1 MKTPLKTVLRT
12 FILCCWC
19 CIGLGV
25 YAKAQGQSVRGT
37 VTSSADQNPLPFVTV
52 VVKGT
57 QTGVTTD
64 ANGKFTINAA
74 SGSVLVFS
82 YIGYQTSEVNLG
94 NQTELT
100 VTLDPDQKTLNEV
113 VVVGYGS
120 QSRETVTTSISK
132 LDTKVLENIP
142 YANAASALQGT
153 LPGVRVQTTTGQ
165 PGAAPRVIIRGGTS
179 INNPDGS
186 SPLYIIDG
194 VIRSDMNDI
203 NADDI
208 ETLQVLKDA
217 SSTSIYGARGANGV
231 VIVTTK
237 KGKAGKMLI
246 TFRQNTTF
254 SQLAK
259 RYNMMSARDYV
270 YYGRLGVLNS
280 AMKIPERMSVLSIAN
295 SFGTGNDLSNR
306 TYSTVQYLSP
316 DNQHKLNEGWESI
329 ADPADPTKTLIFKN
343 TDWQDVLFRTGVSQ
357 NYYVGASGGTEKG
370 SYNLGLGYLKAQGIT
385 INTDFRRFTF
395 DFSGDLKLREN
406 LKVNAFTNFTN
417 SGNNQVFSENQIF
430 QRALALPPTA
440 KLYFEDGTLSPGF
453 NRSIGNPLYHL
464 SRFPNDNKLHRL
476 TLGGGLT
483 WNILPGLTFE
493 PSASLYLVGADNN
506 SFQQSYLNGP
516 LAFIDSRVA
525 TSSRSTHWQQQVDA
539 ILSYTKSINDHGL
552 DFMFGSSYFDRKIS
566 ALSATGQGA
575 STDIIPTLNASATP
589 LSVSS
594 SVTQQRILSF
604 FGRANYNY
612 AQKYLLSLT
621 ARYDG
626 ASNLGASNK
635 WGLFPGASVGWNIHN
650 ESFWKDLG
658 VARLVNT
665 LKLRSSYGVNGN
677 LGQLGDFQA
686 QGTYSVGTRY
696 DGAAGI
702 QNTVIPNSNLKWE
715 QTQTYDV
722 GMDIGLFNGRLNLLV
737 DYFNKRTDNL
747 LTNLELPLETG
758 FTSILTNYG
767 SLQNRGVEVE
777 ISGNI
782 LRTQSGFNWNAS
794 FNIATNQ
801 QKILKLPDN
810 GNERNR
816 VGGVQ
821 VYDPET
827 GKIEWRGGLQEGGRI
842 GDYYAY
848 KQIGIFAT
856 DEEAAAAPRDI
867 IVPLADKTKFGGDVN
882 WLDVDNNGEIN
893 SYDRVYL
900 GNPFPRVTGGATT
913 SFSYKNIDL
922 TIRADYTLGHTIYN
936 YTRAL
941 YNGQFVGENN
951 ASTDILR
958 SWQKAGDQTD
968 IARYYYADQQVQSNL
983 FRQNSYYFEK
993 GNFLALREVTLGYS
1007 FPSALTSKIGLNNL
1021 RLNFTANNLKY
1032 FTKYSGL
1039 NPEEG
1044 GQDNGRYPVPRNYI
1058 IGLNV
1063 SF

>member
-1 MKTPLKTVLRT
+1 MKTLPGNFFKLIV
-12 FILCCWC
+12 LCCWL
-19 CIGLGV
+19 ILGHL
-25 YAKAQGQSVRGT
+25 ANAQTPLVKGT
-37 VTSSADQNPLPFVTV
+37 VTSGADNAPLPFVTV

-64 ANGKFTINAA
+64 AAGKFTINAPA
-74 SGSVLVFS
+74 DKTLVFS
-82 YIGYQTSEVNLG
+82 YIGYVTREVTPG
-94 NQTELT
+94 NQTELS
-100 VTLDPDQKTLNEV
+100 VVLEPDQKTLNEV

-132 LDTKVLENIP
+132 LDNKVLENIP

-165 PGAAPRVIIRGGTS
+165 PGAAPRVIIRGGNS

-194 VIRSDMNDI
+194 VIRADMNDI

-231 VIVTTK
+231 VIITTK
-237 KGKAGKMLI
+237 KGKAGKMQI

-259 RYNMMSARDYV
+259 KYNMMSARDYV
-270 YYGRLGVLNS
+270 YFGRLGVLNS
-280 AMKIPERMSVLSIAN
+280 AKKIPERMSVLSIAN

-306 TYSTVQYLSP
+306 TYSTVQYLTP
-316 DNQHKLNEGWESI
+316 QNQYKLSEGWESI

-343 TDWQDVLFRTGVSQ
+343 TDWQDVLFQTGISQ
-357 NYYVGASGGTEKG
+357 NYYLGAMGGTEKG
-370 SYNLGLGYLKAQGIT
+370 SYNLGVGYLKSQGIA

-395 DFSGDLKLREN
+395 DLSGDLKIREK

-417 SGNNQVFSENQIF
+417 SGNNQVFNDNQIF

-440 KLYFEDGTLSPGF
+440 KLYFEDGTMSPGF
-453 NRSIGNPLYHL
+453 NRSIGNPLYQL
-464 SRFPNDNKLHRL
+464 NRYTTDNQLYRL

-493 PSASLYLVGADNN
+493 PSTSLYVIETNNN
-506 SFQQSYLNGP
+506 SFQKSYLNGP

-525 TSSRSTHWQQQVDA
+525 TGMRQTHWQQQVDA
-539 ILSYTKSINDHGL
+539 ILSYNKSINQHGL
-552 DFMFGSSYFDRKIS
+552 DFMLGTSYFDRKIS
-566 ALSATGQGA
+566 MLSATGQGA
-575 STDIIPTLNASATP
+575 STDIIPTLNASATAVA
-589 LSVSS
+589 VSS
-594 SVTQQRILSF
+594 SITRQRIISF
-604 FGRANYNY
+604 FGRANYNF
-612 AQKYLLSLT
+612 AQKYLLSLN

-626 ASNLGASNK
+626 ASNLGLNNK

-650 ESFWKDLG
+650 ESFWKSLG
-658 VARLVNT
+658 LTGVVNT

-686 QGTYSVGTRY
+686 QGNYNVGARY
-696 DGAAGI
+696 DGTAAI

-722 GMDIGLFNGRLNLLV
+722 GLDIGLFNGRVNLLV

-758 FTSILTNYG
+758 FQSILTNYG
-767 SLQNRGVEVE
+767 SLQNRGFEVE
-777 ISGNI
+777 ISGTI
-782 LRTQSGFNWNAS
+782 IRTESGFNWNAG

-801 QKILKLPDN
+801 QKILKLPAN

-816 VGGVQ
+816 VGGVL

-827 GKIEWRGGLQEGGRI
+827 GKNEWRGGLQEGGRI

-848 KQIGIFAT
+848 KQLGIFAT
-856 DEEAAAAPRDI
+856 DEEAAAAPIDN
-867 IVPLADKTKFGGDVN
+867 IVPLASKVKFGGDVN
-882 WLDVDNNGEIN
+882 WLDVDGNKQIN

-900 GNPFPRVTGGATT
+900 GNPYPTVTGGFTT
-913 SFSYKNIDL
+913 AFAYKNFTL
-922 TIRADYTLGHTIYN
+922 NARADFTLGHTIYN

-951 ASTDILR
+951 ASNDILR
-958 SWQKAGDQTD
+958 SWQKPGDQTD

-983 FRQNSYYFEK
+983 FRQNSLYFEK
-993 GNFLALREVTLGYS
+993 GDFLAIRELTLGYS
-1007 FPSALTSKIGLNNL
+1007 FPGALTTKLGLSNL
-1021 RLNFTANNLKY
+1021 RLNVTANNLKY

-1044 GQDNGRYPVPRNYI
+1044 GQDNGRYPVPRNFI
-1058 IGLNV
+1058 VGLNV

>member
-1 MKTPLKTVLRT
+1 MKTLPGDFCK
-12 FILCCWC
+12 FIVLCCWL
-19 CIGLGV
+19 ILGHLAV
-25 YAKAQGQSVRGT
+25 AQAQSVKGI
-37 VTSSADQNPLPFVTV
+37 VTSGADNSPLPFVTV

-64 ANGKFTINAA
+64 AAGKFTINAPA
-74 SGSVLVFS
+74 DKTLVFS
-82 YIGYQTSEVNLG
+82 YIGYITKEVTPG
-94 NQTELT
+94 NQTELS
-100 VTLDPDQKTLNEV
+100 VVLEPDQKTLNEV

-132 LDTKVLENIP
+132 LDNKVLENIP

-231 VIVTTK
+231 VIITTK
-237 KGKAGKMLI
+237 KGKAGKMQI

-259 RYNMMSARDYV
+259 KYNMMSARDYV
-270 YYGRLGVLNS
+270 YFGRLGVLNS
-280 AMKIPERMSVLSIAN
+280 AKKIPERMSVLSIAN
-295 SFGTGNDLSNR
+295 SFGTGNDLTNR
-306 TYSTVQYLSP
+306 TYSTVQYLTP
-316 DNQHKLNEGWESI
+316 QNQYKLSEGWESI

-343 TDWQDVLFRTGVSQ
+343 TDWQDVLFQTGISQ
-357 NYYVGASGGTEKG
+357 NYYLGAMGGTEKG
-370 SYNLGLGYLKAQGIT
+370 SYNLGVGYLKSQGIA

-395 DFSGDLKLREN
+395 DLSGDLKIREK

-417 SGNNQVFSENQIF
+417 SGNNQVFNDNQIF

-440 KLYFEDGTLSPGF
+440 KLYFEDGTMSPGF
-453 NRSIGNPLYHL
+453 NRSIGNPLYQL
-464 SRFPNDNKLHRL
+464 SRYTTDNHLYRL

-493 PSASLYLVGADNN
+493 PSTSLYVIETNNN
-506 SFQQSYLNGP
+506 SFQKSYLNGP

-525 TSSRSTHWQQQVDA
+525 TGMRQTHWQQQVDA
-539 ILSYTKSINDHGL
+539 ILSYNKSINQHGL
-552 DFMFGSSYFDRKIS
+552 DFMLGASYFDRKIS

-575 STDIIPTLNASATP
+575 STDIIPTLNASATAVA
-589 LSVSS
+589 VSS
-594 SVTQQRILSF
+594 SITRQRIISF
-604 FGRANYNY
+604 FGRANYNF
-612 AQKYLLSLT
+612 AQKYLLSLN

-626 ASNLGASNK
+626 ASNLGLNNK

-650 ESFWKDLG
+650 ESFWKGLG
-658 VARLVNT
+658 LTGVVNI

-686 QGTYSVGTRY
+686 QGNYNVGARY
-696 DGAAGI
+696 DGTAAI

-722 GMDIGLFNGRLNLLV
+722 GLDIGLFNGRVNLLV

-758 FTSILTNYG
+758 FQSILTNYG
-767 SLQNRGVEVE
+767 SLQNRGFEVE
-777 ISGNI
+777 ISGTI
-782 LRTQSGFNWNAS
+782 IRTESGFNWNAG

-801 QKILKLPDN
+801 QKILKLPAN

-816 VGGVQ
+816 VGGVL

-827 GKIEWRGGLQEGGRI
+827 GKNEWRGGLQEGGRI

-856 DEEAAAAPRDI
+856 DEEAAAAPIDN
-867 IVPLADKTKFGGDVN
+867 IVPLASKVKFGGDVN
-882 WLDVDNNGEIN
+882 WLDVDGNKQIN

-900 GNPFPRVTGGATT
+900 GNPYPTVTGGFTT
-913 SFSYKNIDL
+913 AFAYKNFTL
-922 TIRADYTLGHTIYN
+922 NARADFTLGHTIYN

-951 ASTDILR
+951 ASNDILR
-958 SWQKAGDQTD
+958 SWQKPGDQTD

-983 FRQNSYYFEK
+983 FRQNSLYFEK
-993 GNFLALREVTLGYS
+993 GDFLAIREITLGYG
-1007 FPSALTSKIGLNNL
+1007 FPSALTSKLGLSNL
-1021 RLNFTANNLKY
+1021 RLNVTANNLKY

-1044 GQDNGRYPVPRNYI
+1044 GQDNGRYPVPRNFI
-1058 IGLNV
+1058 VGLNV

>member
-1 MKTPLKTVLRT
+1 MKTLPKIYCRVLV
-12 FILCCWC
+12 LCCWLVMGYC
-19 CIGLGV
+19 
-25 YAKAQGQSVRGT
+25 AKAQAQLVKGT
-37 VTSSADQNPLPFVTV
+37 VTSSADQAPLPFVTV

-57 QTGVTTD
+57 QIGVTTD
-64 ANGKFTINAA
+64 GTGKFTINA
-74 SGSVLVFS
+74 SSDKTLVFS
-82 YIGYQTSEVNLG
+82 YIGYQTKEVVVG
-94 NQTELT
+94 NQTDVSVVLE
-100 VTLDPDQKTLNEV
+100 PDLKTLNEV

-132 LDTKVLENIP
+132 LDNKVLENIP

-231 VIVTTK
+231 VIITTK
-237 KGKAGKMLI
+237 KGKSGKMLI

-280 AMKIPERMSVLSIAN
+280 ARKIPERMNVLTLAN

-306 TYSTVQYLSP
+306 TYSTVQYLTP
-316 DNQHKLNEGWESI
+316 QNQYKLGEGWESI

-343 TDWQDVLFRTGVSQ
+343 TDWQDVLFQTGISQ
-357 NYYVGASGGTEKG
+357 NYYLGAMGGTDKG
-370 SYNLGLGYLKAQGIT
+370 SYNLGVGYLKSQGIA

-395 DFSGDLKLREN
+395 DFSGDLKVREK

-417 SGNNQVFSENQIF
+417 SGNNQVFSDNQIF

-440 KLYFEDGTLSPGF
+440 KLYFEDGTMSPGF
-453 NRSIGNPLYHL
+453 NRSIGNPLYQL
-464 SRFPNDNKLHRL
+464 NRYATDNKRYRL

-493 PSASLYLVGADNN
+493 PSTSLYVIETDEN
-506 SFQQSYLNGP
+506 SFQKSYLNGP

-525 TSSRSTHWQQQVDA
+525 TGARSTHWQQQVDA
-539 ILSYTKSINDHGL
+539 ILNYTKSFNQHGL
-552 DFMFGSSYFDRKIS
+552 DFMLGSSYFDRKLS

-589 LSVSS
+589 TAVSS

-604 FGRANYNY
+604 FGRANYNF
-612 AQKYLLSLT
+612 AQKYLLSLN

-626 ASNLGASNK
+626 ASNLGQNNK

-650 ESFWKDLG
+650 ESFWKEAGL
-658 VARLVNT
+658 ARVVNT

-686 QGTYSVGTRY
+686 QGTYSVGSRY
-696 DGAAGI
+696 DGTAAI

-722 GMDIGLFNGRLNLLV
+722 GMDIGLFNGRVNLLV
-737 DYFNKRTDNL
+737 DYFRKRTDNL

-758 FTSILTNYG
+758 FQSILTNYG
-767 SLQNRGVEVE
+767 SLQNQGIEVEVAGTIIRSE
-777 ISGNI
+777 
-782 LRTQSGFNWNAS
+782 SGFNWNAS

-810 GNERNR
+810 GNDRNR
-816 VGGVQ
+816 VGGVL

-827 GKIEWRGGLQEGGRI
+827 GKNEWRGGLQEGGRI

-848 KQIGIFAT
+848 KQLGIFAT

-867 IVPLADKTKFGGDVN
+867 IVPLASKTKFGGDVN
-882 WLDVDNNGEIN
+882 WLDVDGNGEIN
-893 SYDRVYL
+893 SFDRVYL
-900 GNPFPRVTGGATT
+900 GNIYPTVTGGFTT
-913 SFSYKNIDL
+913 SLAYRNFSL
-922 TIRADYTLGHTIYN
+922 TARADYTLGHTIYN

-958 SWQKAGDQTD
+958 SWQKPGDQTD

-993 GNFLALREVTLGYS
+993 GNFLAIREISLGYS
-1007 FPSALTSKIGLNNL
+1007 LPSGLTSKLGLSNL
-1021 RLNFTANNLKY
+1021 RLNVTANNLKY

-1044 GQDNGRYPVPRNYI
+1044 GQDNGRYPVPRNFI
-1058 IGLNV
+1058 VGLNV

>member
-1 MKTPLKTVLRT
+1 MKTPPKTVFKL
-12 FILCCWC
+12 IAVCCWL
-19 CIGLGV
+19 ITALV
-25 YAKAQGQSVRGT
+25 ASAQGQSVKGT
-37 VTSSADQNPLPFVTV
+37 VTSSTDQAPLPFVTV

-57 QTGVTTD
+57 QNGITTD
-64 ANGKFTINAA
+64 GNGKFTINAP
-74 SGSVLVFS
+74 SGSTLVFS
-82 YIGYQTSEVNLG
+82 YIGYKTQEFSVG
-94 NQTELT
+94 NQTEVNVALEA
-100 VTLDPDQKTLNEV
+100 DQKTLNEV

-132 LDTKVLENIP
+132 LDNKVLENIP
-142 YANAASALQGT
+142 YTNAASALQGT

-179 INNPDGS
+179 INNPNGS

-194 VIRSDMNDI
+194 VIRNDMNDI
-203 NADDI
+203 NPDDI

-231 VIVTTK
+231 VIITTK
-237 KGKAGKMLI
+237 KGKAGKMQI
-246 TFRQNTTF
+246 SFRHNTTF

-259 RYNMMSARDYV
+259 RYNMMSGRDYV

-280 AMKIPERMSVLSIAN
+280 AIKIPERMNLLTVAN
-295 SFGTGNDLSNR
+295 SFGTGNDLTNR
-306 TYSTVQYLSP
+306 TYSTVQYLTP
-316 DNQHKLNEGWESI
+316 QNQHKLNEGWESI
-329 ADPADPTKTLIFKN
+329 ADPADPTKTLIFKS
-343 TDWQDVLFRTGVSQ
+343 TDWQDLLFRTGVSQ
-357 NYYVGASGGTEKG
+357 NYYVSAMGGTEKG
-370 SYNLGLGYLKAQGIT
+370 SYNLGVGYLKSQGIT
-385 INTDFRRFTF
+385 INTDFKRFTF
-395 DFSGDLKLREN
+395 DFSGDMKIREN
-406 LKVNAFTNFTN
+406 LKVNAFTNFAN
-417 SGNNQVFSENQIF
+417 SGSQSVYNDNQIF
-430 QRALALPPTA
+430 QRAVALPPVA
-440 KLYFEDGTLSPGF
+440 KLYFEDGTMSPGF

-464 SRFPNDNKLHRL
+464 DRYKAENNLYRL

-493 PSASLYLVGADNN
+493 PSASLYVVEGDSS

-516 LAFIDSRVA
+516 LSFIDSRIA
-525 TSSRSTHWQQQVDA
+525 TGKRSTHWQQQVDA
-539 ILSYTKSINDHGL
+539 ILSYTKSVGQHGM
-552 DFMFGSSYFDRKIS
+552 DFMLGTSYFDRRFS
-566 ALSATGQGA
+566 VLSATGQGA

-589 LSVSS
+589 TAVSS
-594 SVTQQRILSF
+594 SVTQQRIISL

-626 ASNLGASNK
+626 ASNLGANSK

-650 ESFWKDLG
+650 EDFWKDFGLS
-658 VARLVNT
+658 RIVNN

-686 QGTYSVGTRY
+686 QGTYGVGTRY

-715 QTQTYDV
+715 QTQTYDL
-722 GMDIGLFNGRLNLLV
+722 GMDIGLFNGRLNVLV

-758 FTSILTNYG
+758 FRSVLTNYG
-767 SLQNRGVEVE
+767 SLQNRGFELEV
-777 ISGNI
+777 SGTI
-782 LRTQSGFNWNAS
+782 LSSPSGFNWNAS
-794 FNIATNQ
+794 FNIATNHH
-801 QKILKLPDN
+801 KILKLPDN

-848 KQIGIFAT
+848 QQIGIFAT

-867 IVPLADKTKFGGDVN
+867 IVPLASKTKFGGDVN
-882 WLDVDNNGEIN
+882 WLDVDGNGEIN

-900 GNPFPRVTGGATT
+900 GNPFPTVTGGATT
-913 SFSYKNIDL
+913 SLSYKNIDL
-922 TIRADYTLGHTIYN
+922 TVRADYTLGHTIYN

-941 YNGQFVGENN
+941 LNGQFVGENN

-958 SWQKAGDQTD
+958 SWQKPGDQTD

-993 GNFLALREVTLGYS
+993 GNFLALREVTLGYG
-1007 FPSALTSKIGLNNL
+1007 FPSALTSKIGLSNL
-1021 RLNFTANNLKY
+1021 RLNLTANNLMY